1 MSSLFLSYSGRL
13 LEVTAECDAR
23 MAEWFPE
30 VDRQSEYREI
40 DSWLY
45 HAPPRKRPKNI
56 RRFLRNWFLKTKRA
70 QARQAMKDEDIRREL
85 RAGENNYGR
94 SGGV

>member
-1 MSSLFLSYSGRL
+1 MSLFLSYQGRL

-45 HAPPRKRPKNI
+45 HAAPRKRPKNI
-56 RRFLRNWFLKTKRA
+56 RRFLRNWFTKTKHQ
-70 QARQAMKDEDIRREL
+70 QARSAVKDRAIQAELHAGEL
-85 RAGENNYGR
+85 RR
-94 SGGV
+94 

>member
-1 MSSLFLSYSGRL
+1 MSLFLSYQGRL

-45 HAPPRKRPKNI
+45 HAAPRKRPKNI
-56 RRFLRNWFLKTKRA
+56 RRFMRNWFTKTKHQQERSAVKDRA
-70 QARQAMKDEDIRREL
+70 IQAELHAGEL
-85 RAGENNYGR
+85 RR
-94 SGGV
+94 